1 MNTKPYK
8 RLAERLD
15 ALPNGFPPSEDGVE
29 LRLLAKLFRPE
40 EAALASELR
49 LTHETPQQIADRI
62 GVDPTSLRLQLKNM
76 ARRGLIAAGRT
87 EKGLGYGLLPFAVG
101 IYEMQFSTIDVEFA
115 QLFEDYYHKAFN
127 QALTVQPSIHR
138 VIPVNVSIRNDMEV
152 RPFESA
158 TEIVSS
164 SKAWGVINCLCR
176 TQKALICIN
185 CGTCVER
192 CQFNALALD
201 DILRVNNVR
210 CVGCGVCVLACQEGA
225 LHLVRRPVG
234 EIVEP
239 PLTEAEW
246 RKERATAR
254 SLDLSNV
261 L

>member
-1 MNTKPYK
+1 
-8 RLAERLD
+8 
-15 ALPNGFPPSEDGVE
+15 
-29 LRLLAKLFRPE
+29 
-40 EAALASELR
+40 
-49 LTHETPQQIADRI
+49 
-62 GVDPTSLRLQLKNM
+62 
-76 ARRGLIAAGRT
+76 
-87 EKGLGYGLLPFAVG
+87 
-101 IYEMQFSTIDVEFA
+101 MQFSTIDVEFA

-176 TQKALICIN
+176 TQKALIGEPCSHPLDVCMILSDTPGVFDNNPNVHAQTLEEALATLQRAAEAGLVHSVSNNRAGIWYICNCCTCSCGVLRGMRDLGIANVIARSAFVNQVDEDLCIN